1 MNTYIIPAV
10 DSAVGNGNT
19 TFPRYD
25 GMLNEIASCAFIRP
39 SYLSS
44 RFDTF
49 NPNGSGLM
57 SSWTY
62 TAIGFRKDDLSFLDN
77 KKILSIRLRL
87 YVVDAS
93 PLNHT
98 VTMYCPTGAAFV
110 TGATTG
116 ACAYSAASGADAL
129 PMAENPDSLVG
140 WRSFTVPGLA
150 VLKGV
155 VQRGV
160 RVDDQGTLASPK
172 LATYFLAYAHTHA
185 TYAPYIEVQYEDEYT
200 PPVCAALEP
209 SATVVDSDLPVT
221 FRWSYTQSVNAPQT
235 HVSIQVRKTGGNWQN
250 ILTKSATSAQA
261 YTAPSGITLRGE
273 CQWHVQVFCTAGG
286 VASEWSDVKSFL
298 STGSPGAPVITGVSP
313 TPLCTVTWQQ
323 DAQTGFELYLDG
335 AGGPLWHSGQRLS
348 AEHSLTLPM
357 LLENGGYTLRLRTLN
372 AQGRWGPF
380 ASAGVLVA
388 NTPAGSIAANCVPEG
403 DALRLGWT
411 PDRAFDAYAILRGGV
426 EIARVDGAETTYL
439 DREALGL
446 VRYVVR
452 GILGRGYTDSNPF
465 SGTCAVA
472 HAVIGAAGGGDFIPL
487 ELRYDAPPRHRQS
500 RAARVRYVQY
510 EGAALPAAYGYGGQN
525 RAHTLQFT
533 LAERAH
539 YDALLALVGRDVL
552 YKDRE
557 GDVFAGVLDG
567 VSADSGGGF
576 DVTLTLT
583 ETKAVVGY
591 A

>member
-1 MNTYIIPAV
+1 MNTYIIPSV

-19 TFPRYD
+19 SFPRFD
-25 GMLNEIASCAFIRP
+25 GMLNEIPSCAFIRP
-39 SYLSS
+39 AYLSS

-49 NPNGSGLM
+49 NPGGSGAM
-57 SSWTY
+57 FSWAF

-77 KKILSIRLRL
+77 KRIRSIRLRL
-87 YVVDAS
+87 YVIDAS

-98 VTMYCPTGAAFV
+98 VTMYCPAGAAFIS
-110 TGATTG
+110 GATNG
-116 ACAYSAASGADAL
+116 ACAYNAASGADAL
-129 PMAENPDSLVG
+129 PMSDNPDSLVG
-140 WRSFTVPGLA
+140 WRSFTITSLA

-160 RVDDQGTLASPK
+160 RVDDQGTLASPN
-172 LATYFLAYAHTHA
+172 LATYFLAYPHSHA
-185 TYAPYIEVQYEDEYT
+185 ANAPYIEVQYEDEYT

-221 FRWSYTQSVNAPQT
+221 FRWSYAQSVNAPQT
-235 HVSIQVRKTGGNWQN
+235 HVSIQVRKTGGSWQN
-250 ILTKSATSAQA
+250 ILTKFATSAQS

-286 VASEWSDVKSFL
+286 VASEWSEVKSFL
-298 STGSPGAPVITGVSP
+298 STGSPGAPVITNVSP
-313 TPLCTVTWQQ
+313 TPLCIVTWQQ

-335 AGGPLWHSGQRLS
+335 PDGQLWHSGQRLS

-357 LLENGGYTLRLRTLN
+357 LLADGGYTLRLRTLN

-380 ASAGVLVA
+380 ASASVLVK
-388 NTPAGSIAANCVPEG
+388 NTAVGGIAAACAPEG
-403 DALRLGWT
+403 GSLRLAWT
-411 PDRAFDAYAILRGGV
+411 PDGAFDAYAILRDGA
-426 EIARVDGAETTYL
+426 EIARVDGAATTYL

-446 VRYVVR
+446 ARYVVR
-452 GILGRGYTDSNPF
+452 GILGRCYTDSNVAA
-465 SGTCAVA
+465 GTCAVA
-472 HAVIGAAGGGDFIPL
+472 HAVIGDAAEGEFIPL
-487 ELRYDAPPRHRQS
+487 EVRYDAPPRHRQS

-510 EGAALPAAYGYGGQN
+510 EGAALPAAYRYGGQS

-533 LAERAH
+533 LAQRAH
-539 YDALLALVGRDVL
+539 YDALLALVGRDVI

-557 GDVFAGVLDG
+557 GDVFTGVLDG
-567 VSADSGGGF
+567 VAADSGGGF

-583 ETKAVVGY
+583 ETAQGG
-591 A
+591 AA